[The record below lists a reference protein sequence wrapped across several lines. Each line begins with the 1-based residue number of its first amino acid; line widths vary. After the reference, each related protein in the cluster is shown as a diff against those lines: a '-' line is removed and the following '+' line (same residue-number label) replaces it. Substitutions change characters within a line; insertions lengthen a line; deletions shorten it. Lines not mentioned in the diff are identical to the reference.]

1 MSTRGYEDGISFGGI
16 LKAVI
21 VIIVLIFFVWLIG
34 QYKIEKGEGV
44 VLTKVNGDKVAV
56 IQHGWYWRIPGLESY
71 DKYSIVNNA
80 LYFPEDLVELEQK
93 FQGDKQTGSIGYDI
107 KTSDNKVV
115 DTGGMVQ
122 FEIVDLIQFGV
133 MNTRPME
140 QLQKTVNG
148 EFFKILQSREQTS
161 DIIINDQG
169 ISEDKI
175 LNGLKTS
182 GIQEQY
188 GVKFTRIQLIRPTFT
203 KEALDALATKQAT
216 ISLSEGELAASEK
229 KANATRTIADA
240 ENYKA
245 NLLKNYPPW
254 VLSYNSQIELWKVLG
269 DKERRDATVYV
280 IQPGA
285 GGDGNSPSVVL
296 PSPKN

>member
-1 MSTRGYEDGISFGGI
+1 MKVSDDSIGIGTI
-16 LKAVI
+16 LKIVI
-21 VIIVLIFFVWLIG
+21 VIIALLAFGWLVG
-34 QYKIEKGEGV
+34 QYKIEKGEGII
-44 VLTKVNGDKVAV
+44 LTKLDGNKVA
-56 IQHGWYWRIPGLESY
+56 ITTPGWYWRIPGLESY

-80 LYFPEDLVELEQK
+80 LYFPEDLVQLEQN

-122 FEIVDLIQFGV
+122 FIVVDLVQFGV

-148 EFFKILQSREQTS
+148 EFFKILQSKDQTS

-175 LNGLKTS
+175 LDGLKTS

-188 GVKFTRIQLIRPTFT
+188 GVKFTRVQLIRPTFT
-203 KEALDALATKQAT
+203 KAALDALATKQAT

-245 NLLKNYPPW
+245 NLLKNYPSW
-254 VLSYNSQIELWKVLG
+254 VLNYNSQIELWKVLG
-269 DKERRDATVYV
+269 DKERKDATVYV

-285 GGDGNSPSVVL
+285 SGDGNPSVVL